1 MILEGAVQAVAK
13 ALVEQETWDW
23 TEGEEEEIDW
33 TPDDDAKLLQEL
45 FEFLS
50 VLKPEIND
58 EANVSFALGFL
69 SLYVRFHGFD
79 EEQAALVVS
88 KVVSVL
94 NLSGFHLDCFWTRK
108 RSRSCD
114 LGLSIVFSFVVLLGF
129 DIQKNDSGLSSP
141 DRFLQSISMLKV
153 LLSSQYLTL
162 HGYAIQ
168 IVSRLLIGINNHL
181 FSEEQI
187 AEYEL
192 VNLVIA
198 MLGFVSS
205 CPSDSVRDS
214 VLYCVDKVL
223 LTFDMTALSKSVRY
237 LAITAPDANISAS
250 VVLRNIKPRSSLV
263 FQNPGDLVDFT
274 DSILSHSLN
283 SSGQAVADEMPKTL
297 ALLSLLAQTR
307 SSSLFRG
314 SEAVR
319 CIELLK
325 RFQSKLLELRNEL
338 LADLE
343 NDEFGIVNLLLAQTG
358 ACLHSCEG
366 VIARLS
372 EV

>member
-1 MILEGAVQAVAK
+1 
-13 ALVEQETWDW
+13 
-23 TEGEEEEIDW
+23 
-33 TPDDDAKLLQEL
+33 
-45 FEFLS
+45 
-50 VLKPEIND
+50 
-58 EANVSFALGFL
+58 
-69 SLYVRFHGFD
+69 
-79 EEQAALVVS
+79 
-88 KVVSVL
+88 
-94 NLSGFHLDCFWTRK
+94 
-108 RSRSCD
+108 
-114 LGLSIVFSFVVLLGF
+114 
-129 DIQKNDSGLSSP
+129 
-141 DRFLQSISMLKV
+141 MLKV